1 MLLRIGRVLLM
12 ACCVA
17 LVAQQS
23 NLGSL
28 IFGDECYDG
37 CPDDTGSH
45 RCPLGCTA
53 CGCVGHGS
61 PLMLGALVPDPL
73 RLEVARVERDDTV
86 RLPDPHPVSIFHVP
100 KPILV

>member
-1 MLLRIGRVLLM
+1 M
-12 ACCVA
+12 ACCLA

-61 PLMLGALVPDPL
+61 PLMLVTGAMPPA
-73 RLEVARVERDDTV
+73 RCAVARIEGDAAP
-86 RLPDPHPVSIFHVP
+86 RLPDPQPASIFHVP
-100 KPILV
+100 KPSLV